1 MFHPTTTVTISDVD
15 KARDQAHEDAARA
28 GLFAA
33 RVRDHVA
40 HAAEKL
46 DDPFLW
52 ALLPVLDRVE
62 ESHDAYEAAFNRWAD
77 SL

>member
-1 MFHPTTTVTISDVD
+1 MLHATTTVTISDVD

-33 RVRDHVA
+33 RVRDHIA
-40 HAAEKL
+40 QAAEKL
-46 DDPFLW
+46 DDPMLW
-52 ALLPVLDRVE
+52 ALLPVLDRAE
-62 ESHDAYEAAFNRWAD
+62 ESHDAYETTFNRWAD